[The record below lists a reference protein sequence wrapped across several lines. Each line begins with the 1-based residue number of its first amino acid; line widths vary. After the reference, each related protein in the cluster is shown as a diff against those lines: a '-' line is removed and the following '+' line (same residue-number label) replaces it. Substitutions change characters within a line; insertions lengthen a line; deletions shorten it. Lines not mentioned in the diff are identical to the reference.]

1 MGIVGFG
8 RIGRPTGR
16 IADAMGMRVIA
27 ADAVRKDA
35 PEYAGFRWADTEE
48 LLRESD
54 VVSLHAP
61 LLAETRGMIQARTL
75 ALMKPSAFLINTSR
89 GPLVVAQDLADA
101 LNAGRLAGA
110 GLDVL
115 DTEPPPADSPLLT
128 ARNCLVT
135 PHIAWATREA
145 RSRLMDAAVE
155 NVAAFVAGQPRN
167 VVS

>member
-1 MGIVGFG
+1 V
-8 RIGRPTGR
+8 GR

-27 ADAVRKDA
+27 NDTYQGNPPAYD
-35 PEYAGFRWADTEE
+35 GFRWASLDE

-54 VVSLHAP
+54 VISLHSP
-61 LLAETRGMIQARTL
+61 LFPETQGMINARTL

-89 GPLVVAQDLADA
+89 GPLVVDQDLAAA

-115 DTEPPPADSPLLT
+115 SVEPPAETNPLLS

-145 RSRLMDAAVE
+145 RARLMDAVLGNISAWIGG
-155 NVAAFVAGQPRN
+155 NPSN
-167 VVS
+167 VVK